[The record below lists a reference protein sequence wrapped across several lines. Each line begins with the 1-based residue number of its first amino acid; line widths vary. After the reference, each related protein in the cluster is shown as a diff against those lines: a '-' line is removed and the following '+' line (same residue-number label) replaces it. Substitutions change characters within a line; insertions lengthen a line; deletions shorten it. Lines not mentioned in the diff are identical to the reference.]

1 MALLAARRLCDVE
14 RVRVVSGECWG
25 VVVGVVD
32 TCCARLSQ
40 KPHRLRPSKA
50 IRSCGPFWG
59 GALVVYKGEPH
70 FFWHWRRNLFEA
82 LRMVQ
87 AALLLE
93 EGLLPE
99 SFLRSLGLH
108 CVFLVCSEM

>member
-1 MALLAARRLCDVE
+1 MAQD
-14 RVRVVSGECWG
+14 
-25 VVVGVVD
+25 
-32 TCCARLSQ
+32 
-40 KPHRLRPSKA
+40 
-50 IRSCGPFWG
+50 FWG

-70 FFWHWRRNLFEA
+70 FFWLWRRNLFEA
-82 LRMVQ
+82 LHMVQ

-108 CVFLVCSEM
+108 CVFWACSEM